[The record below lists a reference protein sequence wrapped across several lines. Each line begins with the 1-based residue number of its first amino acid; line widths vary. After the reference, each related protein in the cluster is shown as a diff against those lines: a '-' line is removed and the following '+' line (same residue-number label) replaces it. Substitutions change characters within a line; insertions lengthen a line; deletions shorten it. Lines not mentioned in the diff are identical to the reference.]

1 MDYFSLEKLELY
13 LPVCELLQVRSGI
26 LLVSEGVKNSCLFN
40 QIAVTEDKYNLMDV
54 LPFLEEMGG
63 DISLYNDESSLLK
76 REFELE
82 LKYLNALVNSSVSTT
97 SFDVNETER
106 LKILLKELGLSWKI
120 KEPFNFSYLP
130 GVVERRRNIYVARDE
145 ETVQKLSLAHGDDYL
160 FGRLL
165 GILLLLLMLM
175 LIRIFMKLLLSH
187 FLIGLDFLI
196 III

>member
-106 LKILLKELGLSWKI
+106 LK
-120 KEPFNFSYLP
+120 
-130 GVVERRRNIYVARDE
+130 RRNIKTLCYNR
-145 ETVQKLSLAHGDDYL
+145 QC
-160 FGRLL
+160 
-165 GILLLLLMLM
+165 
-175 LIRIFMKLLLSH
+175 
-187 FLIGLDFLI
+187 
-196 III
+196 